1 MSSHLSH
8 DSERTPAADASVHDE
23 AVLGAPTVL
32 WGTLAQ
38 EKSQM
43 QRSSSASSSQEPPKV
58 RQRSCSQ
65 LSTPDPDAPEPHSA
79 GNTHTHAAGRFSVI
93 EEATETDAAGRLSTR
108 VSSGSTGKCFQFKIP
123 MLLSWFNSHFFLL
136 LLLKKG
142 DQRHRWWHKIMTE
155 RKEGGE
161 ID

>member
-8 DSERTPAADASVHDE
+8 DSERTPAADVSVHDE
-23 AVLGAPTVL
+23 AVLGAPTAL

-38 EKSQM
+38 EKSQT

-79 GNTHTHAAGRFSVI
+79 GNTHTHAQREDTPSSRRQRKPTRRDVFQPKYRAEARENFSV
-93 EEATETDAAGRLSTR
+93 
-108 VSSGSTGKCFQFKIP
+108 
-123 MLLSWFNSHFFLL
+123 
-136 LLLKKG
+136 
-142 DQRHRWWHKIMTE
+142 
-155 RKEGGE
+155 
-161 ID
+161 

>member
-1 MSSHLSH
+1 MSSHLRH
-8 DSERTPAADASVHDE
+8 DSERTPAADVSVHDE

-32 WGTLAQ
+32 WGTLVQ

-43 QRSSSASSSQEPPKV
+43 QRSSSVSSSQEPPKV

-79 GNTHTHAAGRFSVI
+79 GNTHTRSGKIHRHRRGNGNQRGGTSFDQS
-93 EEATETDAAGRLSTR
+93 TELKHGNI
-108 VSSGSTGKCFQFKIP
+108 FQLKITV
-123 MLLSWFNSHFFLL
+123 LLSWFNSHFFLL
-136 LLLKKG
+136 LLLRKG
-142 DQRHRWWHKIMTE
+142 DQRHRWWHKIMPE